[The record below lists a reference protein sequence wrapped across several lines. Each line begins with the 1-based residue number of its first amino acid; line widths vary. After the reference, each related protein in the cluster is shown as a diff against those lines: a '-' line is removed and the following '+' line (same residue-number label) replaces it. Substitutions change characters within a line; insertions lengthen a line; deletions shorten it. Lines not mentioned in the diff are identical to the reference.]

1 MDITLRQIKY
11 FIAVAETN
19 KISTAAK
26 LVSISPSA
34 ITEAVKELESITGVR
49 LITRH
54 RRGVR
59 LTFDGYRFLQH
70 CHNITASVS
79 NAAFAMQ
86 NTHTDL
92 AGTLNL
98 AMTFTVS
105 GYFIASPLARFR
117 RTFPHIRVNIEE
129 HKRNDIED
137 QLLDGKLD
145 LAVLLTSNV
154 KNEEL
159 SLKSLVKSKRR
170 LWTSTNHDL
179 AEKNDIT
186 LEDVSRFPYIQLMV
200 DEAGTTH
207 MNYWRKHDTRPQIIF
222 RTESVEAVRS
232 MVAIGSAVTILSDL
246 VYRPWSLEGDRIEA
260 HDIVNEVPTMD
271 VGLAWSKHIE
281 IQPCTQAFIDFCLM
295 EYTSGRPRY
304 GFLEIQNTVNNVK
317 YTL

>member
-34 ITEAVKELESITGVR
+34 ITEAIKELESITGVK

-54 RRGVR
+54 RRGVK

-70 CHNITASVS
+70 CRNITASVS
-79 NAAFAMQ
+79 NAAYALR

-92 AGTLNL
+92 AGNL
-98 AMTFTVS
+98 RLAITFTVS
-105 GYFIASPLARFR
+105 GYFIAAPLARFR
-117 RTFPHIRVNIEE
+117 RTFPHIRVIIEE
-129 HKRNDIED
+129 YKRDEIED
-137 QLLDGKLD
+137 QLLDGKQD

-154 KNEEL
+154 INEEL
-159 SLKSLVKSKRR
+159 TLKTLVRSKRR
-170 LWTSTNHDL
+170 LWTSTNHHL
-179 AEKNDIT
+179 ADMNDIS

-200 DEAGTTH
+200 DEASTTH
-207 MNYWRKHDTRPQIIF
+207 MSYWRKHNSRPQIIF

-232 MVAIGSAVTILSDL
+232 MVAIGPAVAILSDL

-260 HDIVNEVPTMD
+260 HDVTNEIPSMD

-281 IQPCTQAFIDFCLM
+281 INPCAQAFIDFCLM
-295 EYTSGRPRY
+295 EFTSGRPRY
-304 GFLEIQNTVNNVK
+304 GSSEIQTPLDNLK